1 MSDYYDV
8 IVAGG
13 SISGLLAAREIAAA
27 GLSVAVLEEDSEIGT
42 PEHCGG
48 LVSTGGIQNLGIIPS
63 SKAIE
68 NEIRCAKIFSPSK
81 CFELN
86 AEKQKVIVLD
96 RRAFD
101 KQIAF
106 HAQKMGAE
114 IKVKCS
120 MLSICGGKKT
130 ADYNNNN
137 NNNANC
143 DSSNRNC
150 YTVKTSEG
158 PLSCNYF
165 VDARG
170 VGSIVQRNR
179 HGVLQSAQY
188 EVYAPWIDRDTV
200 EVKFDKDRYPG
211 FFAWVIPIG
220 SGRGK
225 VGVAGKSINVVNA
238 LKSYMDS
245 KDGKYSVVRKVY
257 APIWIMGPIGN
268 FISGRTMIIGDAA
281 GQTKPTTAGG
291 IYTCGMGGILAGRA
305 ITESVEKNDDNLL
318 KEYEKNWFSLFK
330 VEFEKMLLVRKLLER
345 LDNKA
350 IDELFST
357 ISETDLQDVSKT
369 GDFDFHSTAL
379 SKVLD
384 TKGAAKIMKAVFG
397 NEIRRLLNI

>member
-225 VGVAGKSINVVNA
+225 VGVAGKSFNVVNA